1 MGKLGT
7 WIWGGA
13 LLLALG
19 CAGNGGAVAQ
29 DEAGKPETQ
38 TPEAPRKEEP
48 AEQPKATGDEEE
60 KEDTRRYAARIID
73 VYQPPEDKP
82 FVVEDVALF
91 VPEVSLF
98 GGSGGK
104 RVKTFELRKGAATI
118 EVPFARIAKITVGKV
133 DEDLLNVT
141 IELRDT
147 KPEHKTL
154 TGKVKANLELRGT
167 FVAGDLETNVKLR
180 ETKEIELAPAQE
192 G

>member
-29 DEAGKPETQ
+29 DEAGKPETR
-38 TPEAPRKEEP
+38 TPEAPRASKP
-48 AEQPKATGDEEE
+48 AEKAAADDEE
-60 KEDTRRYAARIID
+60 KEDTRRYAARITD
-73 VYQPPEDKP
+73 VYQAAEEKP

-133 DEDLLNVT
+133 DDDLLNVT
-141 IELRDT
+141 FELRDA

-154 TGKVKANLELRGT
+154 SGKIKANLELRGT